1 MAVSNVQTKPINPNS
16 NTISG
21 IFPAFFRDILQDP
34 KRNGITTRIAKKGTF
49 IFFPNDC
56 CKKVYVVKSGRI
68 KVGAYSSYGKELI
81 KGILRKGELF
91 GELAILGKQRHNEF
105 AQALDDSEIYAL
117 PIELVQD
124 LMQRNNRLNIELTQ
138 LVGERLVKTQKRL
151 ESQLFR
157 DTRSRII
164 EFIRDLAVDHGQR
177 VGFDT
182 LVKRFFTHQDI
193 ANITGTSRQTVT
205 TILNEL
211 RAENLIY
218 FNRRKLLV
226 RDIEKLNHMIQ

>member
-1 MAVSNVQTKPINPNS
+1 MAVSNVLARPSIDLIDSSFPN
-16 NTISG
+16 
-21 IFPAFFRDILQDP
+21 FFREILQDADQ
-34 KRNGITTRIAKKGTF
+34 NGITTRLIKKGEF
-49 IFFPNDC
+49 VFFPNDC
-56 CKKVYVVKSGRI
+56 CKKVYLVKSGRI

-81 KGILRKGELF
+81 KWVLRTGELF

-117 PIELVQD
+117 PIELVRN
-124 LMQRNNRLNIELTQ
+124 LMQRDNQLNIELTQ
-138 LVGERLVKTQKRL
+138 LVGERLVQAQNRL

-164 EFIRDLAVDHGQR
+164 EFIRDLAVKHGQK

-211 RAENLIY
+211 RTDNLIY

-226 RDIEKLNHMIQ
+226 RDIEKLNRMIQ

>member
-1 MAVSNVQTKPINPNS
+1 MIAASNVQTKSSRTNNQ
-16 NTISG
+16 T
-21 IFPAFFRDILQDP
+21 FPAFFNELLEDVE
-34 KRNGITTRIAKKGTF
+34 RNGITTRLIKKGTF
-49 IFFPNDC
+49 VYFPNDC

-81 KGILRKGELF
+81 KWVLRKGELF

-105 AQALDDSEIYAL
+105 AQALDDTEIYAL
-117 PIELVQD
+117 PIELVRD

-138 LVGERLVKTQKRL
+138 LVGERLVKAQNRL

-164 EFIRDLAVDHGQR
+164 EFIRDLAVEHGQK

-211 RAENLIY
+211 RADNLIY

-226 RDIEKLNHMIQ
+226 RDVDKLSEMIQ

>member
-1 MAVSNVQTKPINPNS
+1 MNTMAVSN
-16 NTISG
+16 ISAQPFTTNRSV
-21 IFPAFFRDILQDP
+21 FPDFFQEILQNAE
-34 KRNGITTRIAKKGTF
+34 RNGITTRTVKKGNF
-49 IFFPNDC
+49 VYFPNDS
-56 CKKVYVVKSGRI
+56 CKKVYLMKSGRI
-68 KVGAYSSYGKELI
+68 KVGSYSSYGKELI
-81 KGILRKGELF
+81 KWVLRKGELF
-91 GELAILGKQRHNEF
+91 GELAILGKQRRNEF
-105 AQALDDSEIYAL
+105 AQALDDSEMYAL
-117 PIELVQD
+117 PIDLIQD
-124 LMQRNNRLNIELTQ
+124 LMQRNNQVNIELTQ
-138 LVGERLVKTQKRL
+138 LVGDRLVQAQHRL

-164 EFIRDLAVDHGQR
+164 EFIRDLAVDHGQK

-211 RAENLIY
+211 RADNLIY

-226 RDIEKLNHMIQ
+226 RDIGKLNQMIQ

>member
-1 MAVSNVQTKPINPNS
+1 MMAASNVQTRPSKTNDH
-16 NTISG
+16 G
-21 IFPAFFRDILQDP
+21 FPAFFHELLQDAE
-34 KRNGITTRIAKKGTF
+34 RNGVTVRLIKKGTF
-49 IFFPNDC
+49 VYFPNDC

-81 KGILRKGELF
+81 KWVLRRGELF

-105 AQALDDSEIYAL
+105 AQALDDTEIYAL
-117 PIELVQD
+117 PIELVRD

-138 LVGERLVKTQKRL
+138 LVGERLVKAQNRL

-164 EFIRDLAVDHGQR
+164 EFIRDLAVEHGQK

-211 RAENLIY
+211 RADNLIY

-226 RDIEKLNHMIQ
+226 RDVDKLSKMIQ

>member
-1 MAVSNVQTKPINPNS
+1 MIAASNVQTRPSKTNNQA
-16 NTISG
+16 
-21 IFPAFFRDILQDP
+21 FPSFFNELLQDAE
-34 KRNGITTRIAKKGTF
+34 RNGITVRLVKKGTF
-49 IFFPNDC
+49 VYFPNDC

-81 KGILRKGELF
+81 KWVLRKGELF

-105 AQALDDSEIYAL
+105 AQALDDTEIYAL
-117 PIELVQD
+117 PIELMRD

-138 LVGERLVKTQKRL
+138 LVGERLVKAQNRL

-164 EFIRDLAVDHGQR
+164 EFIRDLAVEHGQK

-211 RAENLIY
+211 RADNLIY

-226 RDIEKLNHMIQ
+226 RDVEKLSEMIQ

>member
-1 MAVSNVQTKPINPNS
+1 MAVSNVLARPSINPTK
-16 NTISG
+16 NT
-21 IFPAFFRDILQDP
+21 FPNFFREILQNAGQ
-34 KRNGITTRIAKKGTF
+34 NGITTRSFKKGEF
-49 IFFPNDC
+49 VYLPNDC
-56 CKKVYVVKSGRI
+56 CKKVYLVKSGRI

-81 KGILRKGELF
+81 KWVLRKGELF

-105 AQALDDSEIYAL
+105 SQALDESEIYAL
-117 PIELVQD
+117 PIELVQN
-124 LMQRNNRLNIELTQ
+124 LMQRDNQLNIELTQ
-138 LVGERLVKTQKRL
+138 LIGERLVQAQNRL

-164 EFIRDLAVDHGQR
+164 EFIRDLAVKHGQR

-211 RAENLIY
+211 RADNLIY

-226 RDIEKLNHMIQ
+226 RDIAKLNQMIQ

>member
-1 MAVSNVQTKPINPNS
+1 MMAVSNVLARPTSTQSKQV
-16 NTISG
+16 
-21 IFPAFFRDILQDP
+21 FPSFFEEILQNVE
-34 KRNGITTRIAKKGTF
+34 RNGITTRSFKKGEF
-49 IFFPNDC
+49 VYFPNDC
-56 CKKVYVVKSGRI
+56 CKNVYLVKSGRI

-81 KGILRKGELF
+81 KGVLRKGELF

-117 PIELVQD
+117 PIDLVKN
-124 LMQRNNRLNIELTQ
+124 LMQRNNQLNIELTQ
-138 LVGERLVKTQKRL
+138 LVGARLVEAQNRL

-164 EFIRDLAVDHGQR
+164 EFIRDLAVKHGQR

-205 TILNEL
+205 TTLNEL
-211 RAENLIY
+211 RADNLIY

-226 RDIEKLNHMIQ
+226 RDVEKLSQMIQ

>member
-1 MAVSNVQTKPINPNS
+1 MAVSNVLARPSTNSTNSVFPN
-16 NTISG
+16 
-21 IFPAFFRDILQDP
+21 FFQEILQNPD
-34 KRNGITTRIAKKGTF
+34 KNGVSVRSIKKGEF
-49 IFFPNDC
+49 VFFPNDC
-56 CKKVYVVKSGRI
+56 CKKVYLVKSGRI

-81 KGILRKGELF
+81 KWVLRTGELF

-117 PIELVQD
+117 PIELVRN
-124 LMQRNNRLNIELTQ
+124 LMQRDNQLNIELTQ
-138 LVGERLVKTQKRL
+138 LVGERLVQAQNRL

-164 EFIRDLAVDHGQR
+164 EFIRDLAVQHGQK

-211 RAENLIY
+211 RTDNLIY

-226 RDIEKLNHMIQ
+226 RDIEKLNRMIQ